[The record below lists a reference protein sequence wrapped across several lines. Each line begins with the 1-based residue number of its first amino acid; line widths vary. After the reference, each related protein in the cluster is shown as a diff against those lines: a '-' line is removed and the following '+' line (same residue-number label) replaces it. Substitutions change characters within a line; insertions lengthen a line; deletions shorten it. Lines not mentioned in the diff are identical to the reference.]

1 MYITHTHYVRVCAV
15 AKKFDIA
22 KIYEIIQTRI
32 QGKVGGKRM
41 ANHTI
46 YGRDIKRKRFVLNR
60 IPLDVSYAPTN
71 FSGDIK

>member
-32 QGKVGGKRM
+32 QGKVGEKEWQITQFTGATLKE
-41 ANHTI
+41 N
-46 YGRDIKRKRFVLNR
+46 DSF
-60 IPLDVSYAPTN
+60 
-71 FSGDIK
+71 